1 MKRFPIAFWLAST
14 AVFAQTNVFQRPTA
28 PQPAPAT
35 NKPTAAATPAATPA
49 TAPAKKPSAAAS
61 GTPSYKDLKFPP
73 LRAIETPK
81 IDVVA
86 LPNGMRL
93 YLLEDRE
100 LPLVHGTALVRTGN
114 LFDPPDKVGLATVT
128 GMTMRTGGTAAKTGE
143 QLDEELENVAAHV
156 ESDIGEGSGSV
167 SFSALKENAAAV
179 MGAFHDVLTSPEFR
193 QDKIDLAKS
202 QLHSAI
208 ARRNDDAHGILERE
222 FASILYGRDNPYGW
236 DDTHAAIDRI
246 TRADLQGFYKRYF
259 FPKNVMLAVWGDFDS
274 AQMKAQ
280 VEKLFADWT
289 VEQQPV
295 PEFPKVTQRNAAGT
309 YLAEKRDVT
318 QTFFSMG
325 ELGGQFNDKD
335 YPALTIMADILG
347 GGFHSRLME
356 QVRTKMGNA
365 YDISA
370 SWSANYDHPGMFEIT
385 GSTKLSSTVE
395 TIRAVQ
401 QEVERIRTAEVSDE
415 ELTTAKE
422 TALNSLV
429 FAFDT
434 RTKTLSRML
443 RYEYYGYPKDF
454 IQQYQ
459 KALAAVTRAD
469 ILRVAKEHLDPAK
482 FALVAVANPSGFVE
496 GLEKLGHPVTPIDL
510 TIPEAKPAAAPSDP
524 ASLEK
529 GKQLLAAAQ
538 EAVGGA
544 AKLAAVKDYVET
556 AQMDAMNPNIRVKKT
571 VRWVAPNYLREE
583 DELPAMKVA
592 VYTDGETGWLAQ
604 GQQSSPLAGPQAK
617 QSKGEL
623 FRSYIGLLLSSR
635 TEGRTVS
642 AIDAGTVE
650 IGDKDGNVARL
661 TLDPQTHLP
670 ARLSYAAVSVAGSP
684 PNVQETYSDFRDV
697 GGIKIPFKVSMTNG
711 GQPYGELTVSDF
723 RINTGLKLEDLQKRP

>member
-1 MKRFPIAFWLAST
+1 MRFSIAFCLAAT
-14 AVFAQTNVFQRPTA
+14 AAFAQGNVFQRPTA
-28 PQPAPAT
+28 TPQ
-35 NKPTAAATPAATPA
+35 AAATQTTPPAAA
-49 TAPAKKPSAAAS
+49 SSRKPSAAAPAAS
-61 GTPSYKDLKFPP
+61 GTPNYKDLKFPP
-73 LRAIETPK
+73 LHAIETPK

-100 LPLVHGTALVRTGN
+100 LPLIHGTALVRTGN
-114 LFDPPDKVGLATVT
+114 LFDPPDKVGLAGMT
-128 GMTMRTGGTAAKTGE
+128 GMVMRTGGTAAKTGE
-143 QLDEELENVAAHV
+143 ELDEALENAAARV

-167 SFSALKENAAAV
+167 SFSALTENSAAV
-179 MGAFHDVLTSPEFR
+179 MSVFHDVLTSPEFR

-202 QLHSAI
+202 QLHSSI
-208 ARRNDDAHGILERE
+208 ARRNDDPHGILERE

-246 TRADLQGFYKRYF
+246 TRADLQNFYKRYF

-295 PEFPKVTQRNAAGT
+295 PEFPKVTQRNAAGA

-318 QTFFSMG
+318 QAFFSMG
-325 ELGGQFNDKD
+325 ELGGELNDKD
-335 YPALTIMADILG
+335 YPALVIMADILG

-356 QVRTKMGNA
+356 QIRTKMGNA

-370 SWSANYDHPGMFEIT
+370 SWGANYDHPGLFQIT

-395 TIRAVQ
+395 TIQAVK
-401 QEVERIRTAEVSDE
+401 QEVERIRTAEVSEDE
-415 ELTTAKE
+415 LNTAKE

-469 ILRVAKEHLDPAK
+469 VLRVAKDHLDPAK
-482 FALVAVANPSGFVE
+482 FALVAVANPAGFVE
-496 GLEKLGHPVTPIDL
+496 GLDKLGHPVTPIDL

-538 EAVGGA
+538 EAVGGE

-556 AQMDAMNPNIRVKKT
+556 AQFDARNPNVRVKKT
-571 VRWVAPNYLREE
+571 IRWVAPNYLREE
-583 DELPAMKVA
+583 DELPGMKA
-592 VYTDGETGWLAQ
+592 TVYTDGETGWLAQ
-604 GQQSSPLAGPQAK
+604 GQQSTTLAGPQAK

-623 FRSYIGLLLSSR
+623 FRSYVGLLLSSR

-642 AIDAGTVE
+642 AIDASTVE

-661 TLDPQTHLP
+661 TFDPQTHLP

-684 PNVQETYSDFRDV
+684 PNVQEIYSDFRDV
-697 GGIKIPFKVSMTNG
+697 DGLKIPFQVSMTNG
-711 GQPYGELTVSDF
+711 GNPYGDLTVSDF

>member
-1 MKRFPIAFWLAST
+1 
-14 AVFAQTNVFQRPTA
+14 
-28 PQPAPAT
+28 
-35 NKPTAAATPAATPA
+35 
-49 TAPAKKPSAAAS
+49 
-61 GTPSYKDLKFPP
+61 
-73 LRAIETPK
+73 
-81 IDVVA
+81 
-86 LPNGMRL
+86 
-93 YLLEDRE
+93 
-100 LPLVHGTALVRTGN
+100 
-114 LFDPPDKVGLATVT
+114 
-128 GMTMRTGGTAAKTGE
+128 
-143 QLDEELENVAAHV
+143 
-156 ESDIGEGSGSV
+156 
-167 SFSALKENAAAV
+167 
-179 MGAFHDVLTSPEFR
+179 
-193 QDKIDLAKS
+193 
-202 QLHSAI
+202 
-208 ARRNDDAHGILERE
+208 
-222 FASILYGRDNPYGW
+222 
-236 DDTHAAIDRI
+236 
-246 TRADLQGFYKRYF
+246 
-259 FPKNVMLAVWGDFDS
+259 
-274 AQMKAQ
+274 
-280 VEKLFADWT
+280 
-289 VEQQPV
+289 
-295 PEFPKVTQRNAAGT
+295 
-309 YLAEKRDVT
+309 
-318 QTFFSMG
+318 MG
-325 ELGGQFNDKD
+325 EMGGQLNDKD
-335 YPALTIMADILG
+335 YPALVIMADILG

-370 SWSANYDHPGMFEIT
+370 SWGANYDHPGMFEIT

-401 QEVERIRTAEVSDE
+401 QEVERIRSAEVSDE
-415 ELTTAKE
+415 ELSTAKE

-434 RTKTLSRML
+434 KTKTLSRML

-469 ILRVAKEHLDPAK
+469 VLRVAKEHLDPAK

-510 TIPEAKPAAAPSDP
+510 TIAEAKPAAAPSDP

-556 AQMDAMNPNIRVKKT
+556 AQLDAMNPNIRVRKT
-571 VRWVAPNYLREE
+571 IRWAAPNYLREE
-583 DELPAMKVA
+583 DELPAMKA
-592 VYTDGETGWLAQ
+592 TVYTDGETGWLAQ
-604 GQQSSPLAGPQAK
+604 GQQSTPLAGPLAKQAK
-617 QSKGEL
+617 GDL
-623 FRSYIGLLLSSR
+623 FRSYVGLLLSSR

-661 TLDPQTHLP
+661 TFDPQTHLP

-684 PNVQETYSDFRDV
+684 PNVQETYADFHDV

-711 GQPYGELTVSDF
+711 GKPYGDLTVSDF